1 MLTALSVPPAD
12 CPDGTGQ
19 RTIANRF
26 LVAAVAISLAAVAL
40 LMIVAQLT
48 IAWFRPG
55 ALAFLVAFAVL
66 ACVRWRYRNAS
77 TGGARIARD
86 AAEYVGL
93 STAISLVGAV
103 ASYPVAGFSHGFAD
117 DWLQRCDMALHFDW
131 LAWYRVTAAH
141 PLLQHVSRAS
151 YALIYLSPA
160 VLLGYFAISGRRRE
174 AYDFM
179 AAVWLSAVITL
190 FGFWFMPAIGPFA
203 FLWHKPIVY
212 LPVSDLWQPDL
223 IPHLRDHSMRSVDL
237 GHLVGLVSAPSFHA
251 AAAVLIIV
259 FATRHA
265 AVRTPLI
272 LANIAML
279 LSTPVEGTHYLIDL
293 ILGAGVALVAIAIIA
308 MSNRAVSNRTV
319 RSVR

>member
-1 MLTALSVPPAD
+1 MPTALRRPLAD
-12 CPDGTGQ
+12 LPENVGR
-19 RTIANRF
+19 RTAASRF
-26 LVAAVAISLAAVAL
+26 LVAAVAISIVVVAL
-40 LMIVAQLT
+40 LMIGAQLT
-48 IAWFRPG
+48 IAWFSLG
-55 ALAFLVAFAVL
+55 ALAFLLAFAVL
-66 ACVRWRYRNAS
+66 AIVRWRYRHPS

-86 AAEYVGL
+86 VAEYVGL

-117 DWLQRCDMALHFDW
+117 HWLQRCDLALHFDW

-141 PLLQHVSRAS
+141 PLLQSVSRAA

-160 VLLGYFAISGRRRE
+160 VLLGYFAVSNRRRE

-190 FGFWFMPAIGPFA
+190 FGFWFMPAVGPFA
-203 FLWHKPIVY
+203 YLWHQPIVY

-223 IPHLRDHSMRSVDL
+223 IPHLRDHTMRSVDP

-251 AAAVLIIV
+251 AAAVLIMV
-259 FATRHA
+259 FAARHA
-265 AVRTPLI
+265 AVRIPLI
-272 LANIAML
+272 LANVAML

-293 ILGAGVALVAIAIIA
+293 ILGAAVALVAVALVA
-308 MSNRAVSNRTV
+308 AANRVASA
-319 RSVR
+319 SLG